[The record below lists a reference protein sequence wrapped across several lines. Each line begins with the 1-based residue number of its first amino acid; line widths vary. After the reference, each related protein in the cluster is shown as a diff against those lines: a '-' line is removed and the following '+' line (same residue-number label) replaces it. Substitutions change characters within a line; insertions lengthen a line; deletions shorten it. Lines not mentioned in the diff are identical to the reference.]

1 MAATA
6 STRSVLFMSFPL
18 GFSCFN
24 AGVEGQ
30 SHIVPQGILHRHLE
44 PWLTDNYF
52 VTRARAAKHVELAA
66 IDRGCVKTRY
76 RLDFGG
82 ASTIPGTKQI
92 EYEASYEVVF
102 NWHGLGSA
110 FSHGLDLQETF
121 VVLAAQRQFS
131 EWSGRTARELTEY
144 SSANADTRCPRY
156 LGRQSASY
164 LPLGTKSN

>member
-1 MAATA
+1 M
-6 STRSVLFMSFPL
+6 
-18 GFSCFN
+18 
-24 AGVEGQ
+24 
-30 SHIVPQGILHRHLE
+30 PQGILHRHLE

-144 SSANADTRCPRY
+144 SSASAAIGGMRLESQHLFALPPFEVVRPKKFELARPGDRLPKNATHPIDPKAT
-156 LGRQSASY
+156 
-164 LPLGTKSN
+164 